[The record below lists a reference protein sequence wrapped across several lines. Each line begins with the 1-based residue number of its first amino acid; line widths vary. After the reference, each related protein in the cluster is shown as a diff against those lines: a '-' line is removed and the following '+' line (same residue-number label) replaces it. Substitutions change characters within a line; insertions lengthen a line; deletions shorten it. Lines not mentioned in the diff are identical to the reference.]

1 MRQVIAMHGWSGDS
15 TAWAPWERHFSHRG
29 WLWQSG
35 ERGYG
40 NRQACDPCWSE
51 PTGTEASQSPLLSG
65 PPRRVVIG
73 HSLGPH
79 LINTAVLRRA
89 TDVVLLAS
97 FGRFVPEGPEGRA
110 LRTALKGMLKSIG
123 GAGEATM
130 LRAFLKRAAQPAGLE
145 GLPPGPERQGLS
157 QQGRECLRADL
168 DRLIATTG
176 LPSGFPKTARVLVV
190 EGAEDAIVAPA
201 ASREHLQALTHHLEQ
216 TPAHWQLSGVGHA
229 LLVPDLLVR
238 VQRWLD
244 HSGRDC

>member
-110 LRTALKGMLKSIG
+110 LCTGLKGMQKAIG
-123 GAGEATM
+123 GPGETTM
-130 LRAFLKRAAQPAGLE
+130 LRTFLRRAAHPADVG
-145 GLPPGPERQGLS
+145 GLPPGPIQLGLS
-157 QQGRECLRADL
+157 EQGRIALKEDL
-168 DRLIATTG
+168 KRLIETRDLPAG
-176 LPSGFPKTARVLVV
+176 LPNSARVLIVD
-190 EGAEDAIVAPA
+190 GMDDAIVAPA
-201 ASREHLQALTHHLEQ
+201 ASREHLQALRGHLQTAPEQ
-216 TPAHWQLSGVGHA
+216 WQLRDVGHA
-229 LLVPDLLVR
+229 LVVPDLLVR
-238 VQRWLD
+238 VQQWLD
-244 HSGRDC
+244 HTSRAT